1 MDGVG
6 VRDLDMPFAT
16 EGQGLLG
23 RSFSGNP
30 IQSEKLARST
40 APEAATCSKTV
51 PSIMVNL

>member
-6 VRDLDMPFAT
+6 VRDLDVPVAA
-16 EGQGLLG
+16 EGPGLLG
-23 RSFSGNP
+23 RGFSGNP

-51 PSIMVNL
+51 PSILVNL